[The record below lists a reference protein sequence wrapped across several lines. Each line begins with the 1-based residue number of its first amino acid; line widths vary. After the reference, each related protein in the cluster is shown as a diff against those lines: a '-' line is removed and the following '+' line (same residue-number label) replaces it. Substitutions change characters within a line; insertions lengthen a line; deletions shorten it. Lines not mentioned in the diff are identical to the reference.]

1 MSGDAGAATDT
12 RDTFALQSAD
22 CLFFFFLTTQNISN
36 VPRVKIGGNKA
47 ENTQVSISDSRHLP
61 ALAPSNLL
69 SRLPSLPLLLPSFLS
84 SPSLHLSVFFF
95 SFVLFCFFHFMVPL
109 SSRYKTLSLQPI
121 LFSPLDTPPPS
132 DCTCQS
138 LLIRPAFYR
147 IYIQLLVTT
156 WHGVCVEVCV
166 CVCLGEK
173 RGKQGRG
180 WLTVTS
186 LTCLNIDRLCSL
198 LWICLIPFRIL
209 STVGSDFD
217 LRTLRAVRVLRP
229 LKLVSGIPSK
239 STALHVN

>member
-1 MSGDAGAATDT
+1 MQSPAAPLE
-12 RDTFALQSAD
+12 RQAFSPLHALEEP
-22 CLFFFFLTTQNISN
+22 LFNCSCSMTKKCRTVIPIQN
-36 VPRVKIGGNKA
+36 
-47 ENTQVSISDSRHLP
+47 TLP
-61 ALAPSNLL
+61 P
-69 SRLPSLPLLLPSFLS
+69 
-84 SPSLHLSVFFF
+84 
-95 SFVLFCFFHFMVPL
+95 
-109 SSRYKTLSLQPI
+109 PI